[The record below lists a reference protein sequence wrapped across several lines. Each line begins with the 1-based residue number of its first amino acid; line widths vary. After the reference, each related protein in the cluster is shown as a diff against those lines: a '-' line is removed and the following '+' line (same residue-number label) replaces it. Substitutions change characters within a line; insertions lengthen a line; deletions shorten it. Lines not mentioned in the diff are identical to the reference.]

1 MSSKFSVG
9 NIVKDHFRTL
19 RNFGTEKIELSSV
32 SINFVLPAIIAAIF
46 VYFVLIIRNAEFDVI
61 LTAFSVFA
69 ALLLNLMILLYSVL
83 NRESEKKDEQKN
95 KMKMRL
101 LKETY
106 SNIEFSV
113 LTSVIIIVIILL
125 MLFIPYNFYFDLT
138 ASFIVYY
145 LIFVFITTL
154 FMVLKRMHSIM
165 SRL

>member
-1 MSSKFSVG
+1 MGSKFSVG

-19 RNFGTEKIELSSV
+19 RSFRTEKIELSSV
-32 SINFVLPAIIAAIF
+32 SINFVLPAIVATIF
-46 VYFVLIIRNAEFDVI
+46 VYFELMIRNTEFDVI

-95 KMKMRL
+95 KIKMRV

-125 MLFIPYNFYFDLT
+125 MLFIPYYFYFDLT
-138 ASFIVYY
+138 ASFIVYF